1 MRADDLLTLYR
12 LQNTAPKGLMPKN
25 QLVKLADAYYQE
37 RTVGFSRQ
45 YAAMGAD
52 QSIDML
58 VRIWEDRTVRTGDY
72 VILPDGNQY
81 RIDFIQHLYD
91 EDNLKC
97 TDLTLVRLESNYDV
111 ATEA

>member
-12 LQNTAPKGLMPKN
+12 LQNTAPKGLMPKD
-25 QLVKLADAYYQE
+25 QLVRLTDAYYEE

-52 QSIDML
+52 QSIDEL
-58 VRIWEDRTVRTGDY
+58 VRIWEDRTVRIGDY
-72 VILPDGNQY
+72 AVLPDGNQY
-81 RIDFIQHLYD
+81 RIDFIQHLKD
-91 EDNLKC
+91 EDGLPC
-97 TDLTLVRLESNYDV
+97 SDLTLVRLESNYDV